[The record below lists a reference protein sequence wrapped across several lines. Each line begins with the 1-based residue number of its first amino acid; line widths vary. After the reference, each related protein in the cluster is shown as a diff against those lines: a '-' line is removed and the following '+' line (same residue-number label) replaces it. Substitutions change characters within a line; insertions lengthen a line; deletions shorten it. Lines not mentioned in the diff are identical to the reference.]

1 MILNTYLYHNQ
12 NNTNNDNNSNITI
25 YINTIYITI
34 IGFTII
40 IFLIIIYFRDYICD
54 IIQILLNYLLNI
66 L

>member
-40 IFLIIIYFRDYICD
+40 IFLIIIYFRDCICN
-54 IIQILLNYLLNI
+54 IIQILRNYLLNI